1 MIESKVKVKRR
12 VALLISSVIL
22 LICIILNLM
31 TGEYRMTFQQVWQTL
46 LGFGDSAS
54 QLILVEFR
62 LPRLM
67 ITLFAGIAL
76 SLSGAILQGVTR
88 NALAEPGILGINAGS
103 GFAIA
108 LFIAIGQIK
117 ADDFVYMLPL
127 VSLIGGLVV
136 TLFLFYFSYEG
147 KKGLS
152 PESMVLVGIGLSAAL
167 SGGALTL
174 VSSFDKSQSEFI
186 SAWLAGNIW
195 GDTWPFVWAFLPWL
209 VIIIPVIL
217 YKAETLNILN
227 TDDTIA
233 VALGVSLNRQR
244 VILVLAAILLSSVAV
259 SVAGAIGFIGLMGPH
274 IARSIIG
281 PRHQSFLPLAMIIG
295 GILLVVSD
303 NIGQV
308 LLQPNG
314 LPAGVIA
321 AIIGAPYFLYL
332 MYRVRQF

>member
-12 VALLISSVIL
+12 VALLISSIIL
-22 LICIILNLM
+22 LICIILSLM

-217 YKAETLNILN
+217 YKAETLNLLN

-233 VALGVSLNRQR
+233 VALGVALNRQR